1 MNNPY
6 WDNITA
12 LADRQ
17 REKGIKTYGRGLED
31 DTAGIIIRLE
41 RIEEEL
47 IDALMYIE
55 HLKDGMKESE
65 ER

>member
-47 IDALMYIE
+47 IDALMYME
-55 HLKDGMKESE
+55 HLKDRIRESE
-65 ER
+65 E